1 MESYTAQKLVETNRK
16 NNPRTQAD
24 FAALYND
31 LNEWRQA
38 EVLKITVRDAA
49 SRQFMFFVL
58 LSHLFLYS
66 SLLCFSSFFTFVKI
80 NFST

>member
-31 LNEWRQA
+31 LHEWRQA

-49 SRQFMFFVL
+49 SRQFMFFFSFFYIPLFCVSLTFL
-58 LSHLFLYS
+58 LSLS
-66 SLLCFSSFFTFVKI
+66 CQI
-80 NFST
+80 